1 MNVIEN
7 EIVKVWAALCIGEI
21 KCKPKSKKTC
31 RCNQKEKTY
40 IYCFV
45 RQDIPT
51 VHQIIQTGHACQESG
66 AKFGCPP
73 ECYMTL
79 IGVKDQQELQQ
90 VADYLQMH
98 NIDSVMFNET
108 DPPEAPMGY
117 TSICTEPIYGATR
130 RKLKKYQLY
139 RP

>member
-1 MNVIEN
+1 MKN
-7 EIVKVWAALCIGEI
+7 EIVKVWALCIGEM
-21 KCKPKSKKTC
+21 KCKPKSKKSC
-31 RCNQKEKTY
+31 RCNQKERTY

-45 RQDIPT
+45 RQDIPV

-90 VADYLQMH
+90 VSDYLQMH
-98 NIDSVMFNET
+98 NIDSVCFFEP
-108 DPPEAPMGY
+108 DPGEDGKTRGY
-117 TSICTEPIYGATR
+117 TAICTEPIWGKRR
-130 RKLKKYQLY
+130 RKLREFPLYQ
-139 RP
+139 